1 MKLKLTRLR
10 PLLTEEKP
18 VDDSTDVFI
27 YDPNRCVLC
36 GQCIWVDHKVVEIGA
51 IGFINR
57 GFNRKVGTFGDVPL
71 AESRCTQCGECV
83 KVCPVGALVFKEKT
97 G

>member
-1 MKLKLTRLR
+1 MCIR
-10 PLLTEEKP
+10 
-18 VDDSTDVFI
+18 DS
-27 YDPNRCVLC
+27 
-36 GQCIWVDHKVVEIGA
+36 HKVVEVGA

-57 GFNRKVGTFGDVPL
+57 GFKRKMGTFGDLPL

-97 G
+97 E